1 MDIKEFE
8 GVLEEAT
15 KGLKSEL
22 ADAKEKAA
30 DALNKFE
37 EIKSELEKSASK
49 EMLDAM
55 EMRVKAL
62 QDMADTMAV
71 KLQNRGGSGPE
82 TKKTLIG
89 QFADDYKAKF
99 AALKAVDESGSGK
112 VVLHAKDAVTGLSVF
127 GDNVIRGLREA
138 GIDTVPFREN
148 AAILGLIQTINGGI
162 GSNPLSWIEQRQ
174 VSGEGIADSPA
185 WTAESAIKPVMKW
198 EWVENEVLA
207 RMLPAT
213 AYITR
218 QALLN
223 WGILQNTI
231 QNELIRELVDYWVNS
246 IINGTGSGQEIF
258 GVKHYAKPFNVGE
271 IEAIS
276 NPYDVDVLRA
286 AISQVKRGGAPTDRK
301 RGGFNPNAILV
312 SVDRG
317 ANIDMD
323 RSASDGHYVLPPF
336 VSNDNTVIK
345 GVRVIETNFLTGDEF
360 IVGDFSRY
368 LFNIVDGIKVEMGYI
383 DKQFV
388 QNQVTLRAEM
398 YGMGRVKAN
407 EAFAFS
413 KGTFTAAKAALIAGP
428 ST

>member
-1 MDIKEFE
+1 MTFE
-8 GVLEEAT
+8 ELEQ
-15 KGLKSEL
+15 KM
-22 ADAKEKAA
+22 ADARKDLKDKVEGAEQRVA
-30 DALNKFE
+30 DLSNEFE
-37 EIKSELEKSASK
+37 EIKGKISEAVSK
-49 EMLDAM
+49 DKFEAM
-55 EMRVKAL
+55 ELKISAL

-82 TKKTLIG
+82 TKKTLMG
-89 QFADDYKAKF
+89 QFAEDYQAKF
-99 AALKAVDESGSGK
+99 AQLKSVDEAGSGK

-174 VSGEGIADSPA
+174 VAGEGIADSPA

-246 IINGTGSGQEIF
+246 IINGDGTGQNIF
-258 GVKHYAKPFNVGE
+258 GVNHYAKPFNVGE

-413 KGTFTAAKAALIAGP
+413 KGTFTAAKTALIAGP